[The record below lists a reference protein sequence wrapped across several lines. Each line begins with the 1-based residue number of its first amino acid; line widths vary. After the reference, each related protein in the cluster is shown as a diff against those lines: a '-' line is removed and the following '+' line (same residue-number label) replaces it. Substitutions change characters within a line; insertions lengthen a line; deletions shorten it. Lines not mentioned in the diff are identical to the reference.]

1 MSPRLR
7 RLQAALSQ
15 GTGQALAEFWQEVSA
30 QGTPLIE
37 PLADDQRRR
46 LVTFLW
52 RAVEE
57 THAVTISSS
66 LTGTLGGW
74 PFNQHRFARL
84 AGTDL
89 WYRSYRVPS
98 DTRTTYQLGP
108 NDPLTASEDVE
119 DWGART
125 AHFRADPLS
134 TGTQQWS

>member
-1 MSPRLR
+1 MRVCHRFLDRRDTTLEEKTSMSEAASDSLMSPRLR

-108 NDPLTASEDVE
+108 NDP
-119 DWGART
+119 
-125 AHFRADPLS
+125 
-134 TGTQQWS
+134 